1 MTNIAL
7 PAPEGDDA
15 QVVAIGQNKFGVL
28 WRGELRREQYPTQRL
43 AVLALARL
51 AAGEHARP
59 AAKGGIAS
67 RLCANVRRRHQRGLK
82 FVQGARAWAGLTEN

>member
-28 WRGELRREQYPTQRL
+28 REQYPTQRL
-43 AVLALARL
+43 AVLALAALRQANMQGL
-51 AAGEHARP
+51 RQGPASPAG
-59 AAKGGIAS
+59 
-67 RLCANVRRRHQRGLK
+67 
-82 FVQGARAWAGLTEN
+82 GARAMGRGTSVV

>member
-15 QVVAIGQNKFGVL
+15 QVIAISQNKFGVL

-43 AVLALARL
+43 AILALAALRQANMQAL
-51 AAGEHARP
+51 RQAPASPAG
-59 AAKGGIAS
+59 
-67 RLCANVRRRHQRGLK
+67 
-82 FVQGARAWAGLTEN
+82 GARAMGRGTRVV

>member
-28 WRGELRREQYPTQRL
+28 WRGELRREQYPTERL
-43 AVLALARL
+43 AILALAALRQANMQGL
-51 AAGEHARP
+51 RQRAASPAGFARTL
-59 AAKGGIAS
+59 GGGTS
-67 RLCANVRRRHQRGLK
+67 V
-82 FVQGARAWAGLTEN
+82 V

>member
-15 QVVAIGQNKFGVL
+15 LVIAISQNKFGLL

-43 AVLALARL
+43 AILALAALRQANMQGL
-51 AAGEHARP
+51 RQGP
-59 AAKGGIAS
+59 ASPA
-67 RLCANVRRRHQRGLK
+67 V
-82 FVQGARAWAGLTEN
+82 GARAMGRGTSVV